1 MTSVNMIF
9 FLGGPCA
16 DKLTNSLCYLR
27 RQLGEVEAG
36 IVAALFGAPIAIF
49 AGGIATILL
58 TGWLAWKYPRLRDYN
73 Q

>member
-1 MTSVNMIF
+1 
-9 FLGGPCA
+9 
-16 DKLTNSLCYLR
+16 LCYLR